1 MKELTLLEKKVIILL
16 TYEISNTFHP
26 IFKNNLTDII
36 NNIKLKKYTK
46 RQIEMVWH
54 DTLDKFL
61 DGHELADTRIE
72 DSEDLREI
80 DRLLIENFGE
90 GEGLAPE
97 KWKMNRKIR
106 TILKRG
112 IRDAEEA
119 RMVDDYICQTTDEDE
134 IKRAE
139 TVLQE
144 FEEKIKALLQKDHIS
159 SKSEYSF
166 LSKYRIELNDDT
178 PAAQKIDSMI
188 EDFRK
193 KKNC

>member
-16 TYEISNTFHP
+16 TYEISNISDT
-26 IFKNNLTDII
+26 ISKNILTDII

-54 DTLDKFL
+54 DFL

-188 EDFRK
+188 EDFQK

>member
-16 TYEISNTFHP
+16 TYEISNISDT
-26 IFKNNLTDII
+26 ISKNILTDII

-46 RQIEMVWH
+46 RQIEMAWH
-54 DTLDKFL
+54 DTLDKY
-61 DGHELADTRIE
+61 ELADTRIE

-188 EDFRK
+188 EDFRE

>member
-26 IFKNNLTDII
+26 IFKNNLKDII

-54 DTLDKFL
+54 DTLDKY
-61 DGHELADTRIE
+61 ELADTRIE
-72 DSEDLREI
+72 DSEDLREM

>member
-16 TYEISNTFHP
+16 TYEINNISDT
-26 IFKNNLTDII
+26 ISKNILTDII

-54 DTLDKFL
+54 DTLDKY
-61 DGHELADTRIE
+61 ELADTRIE
-72 DSEDLREI
+72 DSKYLREI

-106 TILKRG
+106 AILKRG

-139 TVLQE
+139 TILQE

-166 LSKYRIELNDDT
+166 LSKYKIELNNDT

-188 EDFRK
+188 EEFRK
-193 KKNC
+193 KTQK

>member
-16 TYEISNTFHP
+16 TYEISNISDT
-26 IFKNNLTDII
+26 ISKNILTDII

-46 RQIEMVWH
+46 RQIELVWRE
-54 DTLDKFL
+54 TLEDY
-61 DGHELADTRIE
+61 ELADTRIE
-72 DSEDLREI
+72 DSKYLREI

-119 RMVDDYICQTTDEDE
+119 RMVDDYICQTTDEVE

-188 EDFRK
+188 EEFRK
-193 KKNC
+193 KTQK

>member
-1 MKELTLLEKKVIILL
+1 MKELTLLEKKLIVLLKYKIKSAFFLESKIELEAIIEKIR
-16 TYEISNTFHP
+16 TR
-26 IFKNNLTDII
+26 NLT
-36 NNIKLKKYTK
+36 N
-46 RQIEMVWH
+46 RQIEMAWH
-54 DTLDKFL
+54 DFL
-61 DGHELADTRIE
+61 DGYELADTRIE

-139 TVLQE
+139 TILQE

-188 EDFRK
+188 EDFRT

>member
-46 RQIEMVWH
+46 RQIEMAWH
-54 DTLDKFL
+54 DTLDKY
-61 DGHELADTRIE
+61 ELADTRIE
-72 DSEDLREI
+72 DSEDLREM

-178 PAAQKIDSMI
+178 PTAQKIDSMI
-188 EDFRK
+188 EDFRE

>member
-1 MKELTLLEKKVIILL
+1 MKDLTLLEKKVIILL

-46 RQIEMVWH
+46 RQIEMTWRE
-54 DTLDKFL
+54 TLEDY
-61 DGHELADTRIE
+61 ELADTRIE

-139 TVLQE
+139 TVLQK

>member
-16 TYEISNTFHP
+16 TYEISNISDT
-26 IFKNNLTDII
+26 ISKNILTDII

-54 DTLDKFL
+54 DFL

-80 DRLLIENFGE
+80 DRLLIENF

-139 TVLQE
+139 TILQE

-178 PAAQKIDSMI
+178 PAVQKIDSMI

>member
-1 MKELTLLEKKVIILL
+1 MKELTLLEKKLIVLLKYKIKSAFFLESKIELEAIIEKIR
-16 TYEISNTFHP
+16 TR
-26 IFKNNLTDII
+26 NLT
-36 NNIKLKKYTK
+36 N
-46 RQIEMVWH
+46 RQIEMAWH
-54 DTLDKFL
+54 DFL
-61 DGHELADTRIE
+61 DGYELADTKIE

-139 TVLQE
+139 TILQE
-144 FEEKIKALLQKDHIS
+144 FEKKIKALLQKDHIS

>member
-16 TYEISNTFHP
+16 TYEISNTSDT
-26 IFKNNLTDII
+26 ISKNNLTDII

-46 RQIEMVWH
+46 RQIEMTWRE
-54 DTLDKFL
+54 TLEDY
-61 DGHELADTRIE
+61 ELADTRIE

>member
-16 TYEISNTFHP
+16 TYEISNTSDT
-26 IFKNNLTDII
+26 ISKNNLTDII

-54 DTLDKFL
+54 DTLDKY
-61 DGHELADTRIE
+61 ELADTRIE

-139 TVLQE
+139 TILQE

>member
-16 TYEISNTFHP
+16 TYEISNISDT
-26 IFKNNLTDII
+26 ISKNILTDII

-46 RQIEMVWH
+46 RQIEMAWH
-54 DTLDKFL
+54 DTLDKY
-61 DGHELADTRIE
+61 ELADTRIE
-72 DSEDLREI
+72 DSEDLQEI

-139 TVLQE
+139 SVLQE

>member
-16 TYEISNTFHP
+16 TYEISNTSDT
-26 IFKNNLTDII
+26 ISKNNLTDII

-54 DTLDKFL
+54 DFL
-61 DGHELADTRIE
+61 DGYELADTRIE

-139 TVLQE
+139 TILQE

-188 EDFRK
+188 EDFRE

>member
-1 MKELTLLEKKVIILL
+1 MKELTLLEKKLIVLLKYKIKSAFFLESKIELEAIIEKIR
-16 TYEISNTFHP
+16 TR
-26 IFKNNLTDII
+26 NLT
-36 NNIKLKKYTK
+36 N
-46 RQIEMVWH
+46 RQIEMAWH
-54 DTLDKFL
+54 DFL
-61 DGHELADTRIE
+61 DGYELADTKIE

-80 DRLLIENFGE
+80 DRLLIKNFGE

-134 IKRAE
+134 IKRAGII
-139 TVLQE
+139 LQE

>member
-16 TYEISNTFHP
+16 TYEINNISDT
-26 IFKNNLTDII
+26 ISKNILTDII

-54 DTLDKFL
+54 DFL

-112 IRDAEEA
+112 IRDVEEA
-119 RMVDDYICQTTDEDE
+119 RMVDDYICQTTDEVE

-188 EDFRK
+188 EEFRK

>member
-16 TYEISNTFHP
+16 TYEINNKSDT
-26 IFKNNLTDII
+26 ISKNILTDII

-54 DTLDKFL
+54 DFL

-106 TILKRG
+106 AILKRG

-119 RMVDDYICQTTDEDE
+119 RMVDDYICQTTDEVE

-188 EDFRK
+188 EEFRK
-193 KKNC
+193 KTQK

>member
-54 DTLDKFL
+54 DTLDKY
-61 DGHELADTRIE
+61 ELADTRIE

-188 EDFRK
+188 EDFRE

>member
-16 TYEISNTFHP
+16 TYKISNISDT
-26 IFKNNLTDII
+26 ISKNILTDII

-46 RQIEMVWH
+46 RQIEMTWRE
-54 DTLDKFL
+54 TLEDY
-61 DGHELADTRIE
+61 ELADTRIE
-72 DSEDLREI
+72 DSEDLQEI

-139 TVLQE
+139 SVLQE

-188 EDFRK
+188 EEFRK

>member
-16 TYEISNTFHP
+16 TYEINNISDT
-26 IFKNNLTDII
+26 ISKNILTDII

-54 DTLDKFL
+54 DTLDKY
-61 DGHELADTRIE
+61 ELADTRIE
-72 DSEDLREI
+72 DSEDLREM

-139 TVLQE
+139 TILQE

-188 EDFRK
+188 EEFRK

>member
-16 TYEISNTFHP
+16 TYEISNISDT
-26 IFKNNLTDII
+26 ISKNILTDII

-54 DTLDKFL
+54 DFL
-61 DGHELADTRIE
+61 DGYELADTRIE

-188 EDFRK
+188 EDFRE

>member
-54 DTLDKFL
+54 DTLDKY
-61 DGHELADTRIE
+61 ELADTRIE
-72 DSEDLREI
+72 DSEDLREM

-119 RMVDDYICQTTDEDE
+119 RMVDDYIFQTTDEDD
-134 IKRAE
+134 IKTAE
-139 TVLQE
+139 PVLQE

>member
-16 TYEISNTFHP
+16 TYEISNTSDT
-26 IFKNNLTDII
+26 ISKNILTDII

-46 RQIEMVWH
+46 RQIEMAWH
-54 DTLDKFL
+54 DTLDKY
-61 DGHELADTRIE
+61 ELADTRIE
-72 DSEDLREI
+72 DSEDLREM

>member
-16 TYEISNTFHP
+16 TYEISNISDT
-26 IFKNNLTDII
+26 ISKNILTDII

-54 DTLDKFL
+54 DFL
-61 DGHELADTRIE
+61 DGYELADTRIE

-119 RMVDDYICQTTDEDE
+119 RMVDDYICQTTDKDE
-134 IKRAE
+134 IKKAE

-188 EDFRK
+188 EEFRK
-193 KKNC
+193 KTQK

>member
-1 MKELTLLEKKVIILL
+1 MKELTLLEKKLIVLLKYKIKSAFFLESKIELEAIIEKIR
-16 TYEISNTFHP
+16 TR
-26 IFKNNLTDII
+26 NLT
-36 NNIKLKKYTK
+36 N
-46 RQIEMVWH
+46 RQIEMAWH
-54 DTLDKFL
+54 DFL
-61 DGHELADTRIE
+61 DGYELADTKIE

-106 TILKRG
+106 AILKRG

-134 IKRAE
+134 IKKAE

-188 EDFRK
+188 EEFRK
-193 KKNC
+193 KTQK

>member
-26 IFKNNLTDII
+26 IFKNNLIDII

-54 DTLDKFL
+54 DTLDKY
-61 DGHELADTRIE
+61 ELADTRIE
-72 DSEDLREI
+72 DSKYLREI

-90 GEGLAPE
+90 EEGLAPE

-119 RMVDDYICQTTDEDE
+119 RMVDDYICQTTDEVE

-188 EDFRK
+188 EEFRK

>member
-16 TYEISNTFHP
+16 TYEISNTSDT
-26 IFKNNLTDII
+26 ISKNILTDII

-54 DTLDKFL
+54 DTLDKY
-61 DGHELADTRIE
+61 ELADTRIE
-72 DSEDLREI
+72 DSEDLREM

-139 TVLQE
+139 TILQE

>member
-16 TYEISNTFHP
+16 TYEISNISDT
-26 IFKNNLTDII
+26 ISKNILTDII

-46 RQIEMVWH
+46 RQIEMTWRE
-54 DTLDKFL
+54 TLEDY
-61 DGHELADTRIE
+61 ELADTRIE
-72 DSEDLREI
+72 DSEDLQEI

-139 TVLQE
+139 SVLQE

-188 EDFRK
+188 EEFRK

>member
-16 TYEISNTFHP
+16 TYKISNISDT
-26 IFKNNLTDII
+26 ISKNILTDII

-54 DTLDKFL
+54 DFL
-61 DGHELADTRIE
+61 DGYELADTRIE

-139 TVLQE
+139 TVLQK

>member
-16 TYEISNTFHP
+16 TYEINNISDT
-26 IFKNNLTDII
+26 ISKNILADII

-54 DTLDKFL
+54 DFL

-112 IRDAEEA
+112 IRDVEEA

-134 IKRAE
+134 IKKAE
-139 TVLQE
+139 TILQE

-166 LSKYRIELNDDT
+166 LSKYKIELNNDT

-188 EDFRK
+188 EEFRK

>member
-16 TYEISNTFHP
+16 TYEISNISDT
-26 IFKNNLTDII
+26 ISKNILTDII

-46 RQIEMVWH
+46 RQIEMAWH
-54 DTLDKFL
+54 DTLDKY
-61 DGHELADTRIE
+61 ELADTRIE
-72 DSEDLREI
+72 DSEDLQEI

-134 IKRAE
+134 MKRAE
-139 TVLQE
+139 TVLQK

>member
-16 TYEISNTFHP
+16 TYEISNISDT
-26 IFKNNLTDII
+26 ISKNILTDII

-54 DTLDKFL
+54 DFL
-61 DGHELADTRIE
+61 DGYELADTRIE

-119 RMVDDYICQTTDEDE
+119 RMVDDYICQTTDEVE

-178 PAAQKIDSMI
+178 PTAQKIDSMI
-188 EDFRK
+188 EEFRK

>member
-1 MKELTLLEKKVIILL
+1 MKELTLLEKKLIVLLKYKIKSAFFLESKIELEAIIEKIR
-16 TYEISNTFHP
+16 TR
-26 IFKNNLTDII
+26 NLT
-36 NNIKLKKYTK
+36 N

-54 DTLDKFL
+54 DFL

-144 FEEKIKALLQKDHIS
+144 FEEKIKALLHKDHIS

-178 PAAQKIDSMI
+178 PTAQKIDSMI

>member
-16 TYEISNTFHP
+16 TYKISNISDT
-26 IFKNNLTDII
+26 ISKNILTDII

-54 DTLDKFL
+54 DFL
-61 DGHELADTRIE
+61 DGYELADTRIE

-119 RMVDDYICQTTDEDE
+119 RMVDDYICQTTDEVE

-144 FEEKIKALLQKDHIS
+144 FEEKIKTLLQKDHIS

-193 KKNC
+193 KTQK

>member
-16 TYEISNTFHP
+16 TYKIRKISDT
-26 IFKNNLTDII
+26 ISKNILTDII

-46 RQIEMVWH
+46 RQIEMAWH
-54 DTLDKFL
+54 DTLDKY
-61 DGHELADTRIE
+61 ELADTRIE
-72 DSEDLREI
+72 DSEDLREM

-188 EDFRK
+188 EDFRE

>member
-16 TYEISNTFHP
+16 TYEISNISDT
-26 IFKNNLTDII
+26 ISKNILTDII

-54 DTLDKFL
+54 DFL
-61 DGHELADTRIE
+61 DGYELADTRIE
-72 DSEDLREI
+72 DSEDLREM

-188 EDFRK
+188 EDFRE

>member
-16 TYEISNTFHP
+16 TYEISNTSDT
-26 IFKNNLTDII
+26 ISKNNLTDII

-46 RQIEMVWH
+46 RQIEMAWH
-54 DTLDKFL
+54 DTLDKY
-61 DGHELADTRIE
+61 ELADTRIE

-139 TVLQE
+139 TILQE

>member
-36 NNIKLKKYTK
+36 NNIKQKKYTK
-46 RQIEMVWH
+46 RQIEMAWH
-54 DTLDKFL
+54 DTLDKY
-61 DGHELADTRIE
+61 ELADTRIE
-72 DSEDLREI
+72 DSEDLREM

-188 EDFRK
+188 EDFRE

>member
-16 TYEISNTFHP
+16 TYEISNISDT
-26 IFKNNLTDII
+26 ISKNILTDII

-54 DTLDKFL
+54 DFL

-144 FEEKIKALLQKDHIS
+144 FEEKNKALLQKDHIS

>member
-16 TYEISNTFHP
+16 TYEINNISDT
-26 IFKNNLTDII
+26 ISKNILTDII

-54 DTLDKFL
+54 DTLDKY
-61 DGHELADTRIE
+61 ELADTRIE
-72 DSEDLREI
+72 DSEDLREM

-112 IRDAEEA
+112 IRDVEEA

-134 IKRAE
+134 IKKAE
-139 TVLQE
+139 TILQE

-188 EDFRK
+188 EEFRK
-193 KKNC
+193 KTQK